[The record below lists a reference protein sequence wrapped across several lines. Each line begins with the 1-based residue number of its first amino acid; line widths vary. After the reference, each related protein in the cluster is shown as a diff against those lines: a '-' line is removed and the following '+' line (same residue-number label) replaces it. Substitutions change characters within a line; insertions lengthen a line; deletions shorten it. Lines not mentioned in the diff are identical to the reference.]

1 MLDLQRNNQK
11 MPLWERWF
19 LSFVLVL
26 MAAGSGVPSLQ
37 CLDGTLYPV
46 RCPMV
51 SAPAGINSV
60 ASTVACSRCETH
72 FASTKSA
79 SHLSASQAPCV
90 MRVAGSGGVLFSE
103 KTFFGSPALVSAYV
117 PVNLSR
123 QVKTIFIGYAEPLLS
138 PPTDFL
144 KSHYGRAPPVFPSV

>member
-1 MLDLQRNNQK
+1 MVKIIMFDLQRNNQK

-90 MRVAGSGGVLFSE
+90 MRVAGLCALPGRVAFSFQRKLFSGVLRLFPL
-103 KTFFGSPALVSAYV
+103 TF
-117 PVNLSR
+117 
-123 QVKTIFIGYAEPLLS
+123 Q
-138 PPTDFL
+138 
-144 KSHYGRAPPVFPSV
+144 